1 MNDAPLCPNCATP
14 RLGPYCQECGQKAA
28 GRLTLKGFF
37 QTGFARAFSM
47 DRGYLRTFVGLMKR
61 PGEVAREYVDGR
73 RARYTN
79 PLTYWLIAATF
90 QLIALWLVN
99 DIYHEAL
106 QESIRMPMEQQADGG
121 AAALERYKV
130 AFGSDDPVPV
140 IASILVK
147 AMRAAYSYL
156 GVFFALALAFFLNLF
171 LRKKSGGENLAEQ
184 LVFALYMIGHWAL
197 LTAFILPFSI
207 RISTT
212 LHGVIGIIGYFV
224 IVFVGSLQFHQRG
237 YKAALAS
244 GLSLLL
250 AFLIY
255 LVAMLIVMVGYMIA
269 GSQLF

>member
-1 MNDAPLCPNCATP
+1 MTDAPFCPNCNAP
-14 RLGPYCQECGQKAA
+14 RLGPYCQECGQKAI

-37 QTGFARAFSM
+37 QTGLARAFSM

-90 QLIALWLVN
+90 QLIALWLIN

-106 QESIRMPMEQQADGG
+106 QESIRAPMAQQPDGG
-121 AAALERYKV
+121 AEVLERYKV
-130 AFGSDDPVPV
+130 AFGTDDPVPV
-140 IASILVK
+140 IAGILVK

-156 GVFFALALAFFLNLF
+156 GVIFALSLAFFLNLF
-171 LRKKSGGENLAEQ
+171 LRKKSGGENVAEQ

-197 LTAFILPFSI
+197 LTAFILPFSV
-207 RISTT
+207 RISTAA
-212 LHGVIGIIGYFV
+212 HGAIGIIGYFV

-237 YKAALAS
+237 YKAAFAS
-244 GLSLLL
+244 ALSLLL

-255 LVAMLIVMVGYMIA
+255 FVLMLIVMVGFMIA
-269 GSQLF
+269 GSELF